1 MAHINK
7 IETESIQVGLAGAP
21 PIAGVDLWPSMDPT
35 VPFTMQTF
43 GINNHFAIT
52 NQIGLYNGIGLQ
64 GITGLSSLF
73 GFKTGVGGQANAE
86 PANTNACPAYTISAA
101 SGKLFGGWTLN
112 GSFICVAPC
121 SDISLKKNITPL
133 QNSLN
138 KVLNLQGVSFDWKEE
153 LIPYLVQQEGVHQ
166 VGLIAQEVEQVA
178 PELVG
183 NTNIEGN
190 EAKTVKYQNLTALL
204 VEAIKE
210 QQEQINTLK
219 QTVQE
224 LSTKLEN
231 CCP

>member
-21 PIAGVDLWPSMDPT
+21 PIAGVDIWPSMDPT

-43 GINNHFAIT
+43 GINNHFALT

-64 GITGLSSLF
+64 SITGLSSLF

-112 GSFICVAPC
+112 GSAICVAPC

-219 QTVQE
+219 QTVHE

>member
-1 MAHINK
+1 MAHINT

-21 PIAGVDLWPSMDPT
+21 PISSVDIWPSLDPT
-35 VPFTMQTF
+35 APFSLQTF
-43 GINNHFAIT
+43 GINNHLAIT
-52 NQIGLYNGIGLQ
+52 NQIGLHNGIGAH
-64 GITGLSSLF
+64 IISGLESLL
-73 GFKTGVGGQANAE
+73 GFKTGLGGQANAE
-86 PANTNACPAYTISAA
+86 PKSTNACPVYDISAA
-101 SGKLFGGWTLN
+101 TGKLLGGWTLN
-112 GSFICVAPC
+112 GSAICVAPC
-121 SDISLKKNITPL
+121 SDINLKKNIIPL
-133 QNSLN
+133 ENSLD

-153 LIPYLVQQEGVHQ
+153 LIPYLVQHEGTHQ

-219 QTVQE
+219 ETVQE
-224 LSTKLEN
+224 LSTKLAE
-231 CCP
+231 CCS

>member
-21 PIAGVDLWPSMDPT
+21 PIAGVDIWPSMDPT
-35 VPFTMQTF
+35 APFSLQTF
-43 GINNHFAIT
+43 GINNHLALT

-64 GITGLSSLF
+64 SITGLSSLF

-112 GSFICVAPC
+112 GSAICVAPC